1 MKRALHFFV
10 LFAFVLTL
18 FPAALL
24 CQDADIT
31 GRWEGT
37 TYVPDQGEDG
47 LTLII
52 EKTEGVYKVTISDT
66 FGMVPGVEADDVSF
80 EEGTLSFNFS
90 IFDGYEDMM
99 VWITLE
105 VNGDTMSGY
114 WETADGGRDTIE
126 MARK

>member
-1 MKRALHFFV
+1 MKRALHLFV
-10 LFAFVLTL
+10 LFAFVFGAIPVAL
-18 FPAALL
+18 F
-24 CQDADIT
+24 CQDEDIT

-37 TYVPDQGEDG
+37 TYVPDQGEDS

-52 EKTEGVYKVTISDT
+52 GKIEGVYKVTISDA
-66 FGMVPGVEADDVSF
+66 FGMVEAVEAADVSF

-105 VNGDTMSGY
+105 VKGDTMSGY
-114 WETADGGRDTIE
+114 WELADGSRETIE
-126 MARK
+126 LARK